1 MYFMMDK
8 KRKIK
13 QKQKQRQTQTQK
25 VSQKQ
30 NVTINLATPKR
41 SKPQQSP
48 QQPPKPS
55 LPQIVMSQPYFPP
68 QPPPTQQLYNPM
80 VRPLYPENVVR
91 NIDQQSPVFFDST
104 DNIPEAQAY
113 RLPPMLPNIPL
124 DPVRLENRSGKY
136 NPFEPPIF
144 PSSTPYGGNAYEE
157 PLRDFEQTRSYNEL
171 VKNDQDKYD
180 TNMARQ
186 QSLIDYYNLNLNSYP
201 AENQDIPLPE
211 APIFPSSDQSQELTY
226 EPERRSRGRPTQL
239 LTDEDRRILEL
250 YVRASLVRASE
261 RSLSQQMEY
270 QAGYALKQ
278 AKRRNPEIAITLR
291 AIYEKLQDQGKSR

>member
-1 MYFMMDK
+1 MMDK
-8 KRKIK
+8 KRKLK

-30 NVTINLATPKR
+30 NVTINLAAPKR
-41 SKPQQSP
+41 SKSQQSP
-48 QQPPKPS
+48 QPPKPS
-55 LPQIVMSQPYFPP
+55 LPQIVMSQPFFPP

-113 RLPPMLPNIPL
+113 RLPPMLPEIPL
-124 DPVRLENRSGKY
+124 APVRLENRSGTY

-201 AENQDIPLPE
+201 TENQDE
-211 APIFPSSDQSQELTY
+211 VPIQENILEPPF
-226 EPERRSRGRPTQL
+226 EPERRSRGRPTQS

-270 QAGYALKQ
+270 GAGYALKQ

-291 AIYEKLQDQGKSR
+291 AIYEKLQNQGKSI